1 MNFTYKSF
9 IELINLLKVMN
20 YQFTNYK
27 EYKKVNKPV
36 IFRHDIDN
44 SLEKALEIARIEHDN
59 KIKSTYFVLLS
70 TDFYNIFSKKSNAIL
85 REIINLGHEIGL
97 HFDEKRYE
105 INSSSDLE
113 HYIKYEKDILQ
124 RALNIKINC
133 VSMHRP
139 SKWILDNNI
148 EFDNI
153 INSYSKTFLKEFKYL
168 SDSRMYWREDVIN
181 IIKSNKYDKLCILTH
196 PFWYEEYE
204 DDIKGRVGAFI
215 RNANKERYYHMK
227 DNIRNIEE
235 IISEGEL

>member
-113 HYIKYEKDILQ
+113 HYIKYEQDILQ

-139 SKWILDNNI
+139 
-148 EFDNI
+148 
-153 INSYSKTFLKEFKYL
+153 
-168 SDSRMYWREDVIN
+168 
-181 IIKSNKYDKLCILTH
+181 
-196 PFWYEEYE
+196 
-204 DDIKGRVGAFI
+204 
-215 RNANKERYYHMK
+215 
-227 DNIRNIEE
+227 
-235 IISEGEL
+235 